1 MLYPLSFRCWIAF
14 GLALPLTGCSIRPL
28 PENHPLNFPRA
39 STFDI
44 VHMVRCE
51 AKAGLDHFTNSK
63 SKKHVA
69 DIIAATSIGYDF
81 SFTMTEDNNL
91 TGGGLTFL
99 RKSASPQPKGGLEVG
114 LTGEATRKR
123 ENIRNFRIIEDLADV
138 AKADCSPGP
147 RSNLAY
153 PISGSLRVDE
163 VVRTYIQ
170 LERMTDLDAPKEDET
185 EFIDPKVPPAL
196 KQLKRGEQTRT
207 GVFSEHL
214 HFQTKLTAGAH
225 PILTLSAVVGSFR
238 LTNATVNGQITRDDD
253 HTLII
258 AFAQNPNFKDEN
270 EKVRKSRAARTDLV
284 GNDKKVVRG
293 ARAEAALAAESSE
306 HARNR
311 VALELARVRNLL
323 DDEQE
328 GARFLGKQL
337 LRFLRPPDET
347 GPGD

>member
-81 SFTMTEDNNL
+81 TFTMTEDNNL
-91 TGGGLTFL
+91 AGGGLTFL

-114 LTGEATRKR
+114 LTGEATRTR
-123 ENIRNFRIIEDLADV
+123 ENIRNFRIIEDLSDV

-170 LERMTDLDAPKEDET
+170 LERMTDLVEPGELKDKEVLEPLT
-185 EFIDPKVPPAL
+185 KVE
-196 KQLKRGEQTRT
+196 KKGEPTRT

-214 HFQTKLTAGAH
+214 HFQTKLTAGAQ

>member
-51 AKAGLDHFTNSK
+51 AKAGLDHFRNSK

-69 DIIAATSIGYDF
+69 EIIAATSIGYDF
-81 SFTMTEDNNL
+81 TFTMTEENNL
-91 TGGGLTFL
+91 AGGGLTFL

-123 ENIRNFRIIEDLADV
+123 ENTRNFRIIEDLADV

-170 LERMTDLDAPKEDET
+170 LERMTDLVEPGELKDKDIP
-185 EFIDPKVPPAL
+185 DPL
-196 KQLKRGEQTRT
+196 KSVEKKGEQTRT

-214 HFQTKLTAGAH
+214 HFKTKLTAGAH
-225 PILTLSAVVGSFR
+225 PTLTLSAVVGSFR

-258 AFAQNPNFKDEN
+258 AFAQDPNFKDEN
-270 EKVRKSRAARTDLV
+270 EKVRKSRAARTDLI
-284 GNDKKVVRG
+284 GKDKKVVRG